1 MQVLDLNELVQ
12 ERLCKA
18 RNEKGLDMSDK
29 EVFNFAVEWE
39 NICNKLNSKRS
50 KKLC

>member
-1 MQVLDLNELVQ
+1 MKVTDLNETVQ
-12 ERLCKA
+12 YNLCKA
-18 RNEKGLDMSDK
+18 RNEKGLDMADQ
-29 EVFNFAVEWE
+29 EVFHFAVEWE